1 MAVLEQKEIEKR
13 KIYKLYNEIFIKLS
27 NLVCKI
33 KNNKDK
39 LDLVK
44 KKNENMKKLICK
56 LIKENNALK

>member
-44 KKNENMKKLICK
+44 KKNDNMKKLICK

>member
-13 KIYKLYNEIFIKLS
+13 KIYKLYNEKFNKLS
-27 NLVCKI
+27 NLACKI

-56 LIKENNALK
+56 LIKENDALK

>member
-13 KIYKLYNEIFIKLS
+13 KIYKLYNEKFNKLS
-27 NLVCKI
+27 NLVFKI

-56 LIKENNALK
+56 LIKENNFLK

>member
-1 MAVLEQKEIEKR
+1 MAILEQKEIEKK
-13 KIYKLYNEIFIKLS
+13 KIYKLYNEKYIKLT
-27 NLVCKI
+27 NLACKI